1 MDDNHNIIILIL
13 SGLLAVLT
21 ITAVCLWTENKKQ
34 ASEISD
40 LNNALLEVGDQHY
53 QALETIMD
61 VYVTAPVS
69 SEFRDNA
76 DILTTNTLLMID
88 IARTLKSTN
97 KEDVTIEYITELKD
111 KIDTLHNDVQ
121 QRTNNISPSNL
132 SEVNYILSCYTK
144 IQKAM
149 DEYDADYA
157 VAEST
162 IDETIDSDI
171 RPEFK
176 KAMDEYEAYFDKY
189 AEVMESGDY
198 NMTSA
203 SELLRQYK
211 KTMESFEA
219 WENKDLND
227 AETAYYTEVS
237 LRISSKLLGQ

>member
-1 MDDNHNIIILIL
+1 MDNKHNIIILIL

-40 LNNALLEVGDQHY
+40 LNDALLEVGDQHY

-97 KEDVTIEYITELKD
+97 KEDATIEYITELKG
-111 KIDTLHNDVQ
+111 KIDALHDDVQ

-132 SEVNYILSCYTK
+132 SEVNYILSCYAK

-149 DEYDADYA
+149 DEYNAEYA
-157 VAEST
+157 ITESIT
-162 IDETIDSDI
+162 DETTDSDI